1 MRRRSATSLA
11 ACGARSEGLPPS
23 SLELSRAD
31 GARPIGDG
39 LAVAA
44 ERADGVPAP
53 RRDDARGPARA
64 ESSRMT
70 APRTALTKEPTP
82 PRDPPKKKIETAVQ
96 NRHEGFEVDA
106 AGRADAL
113 RVPDSG

>member
-1 MRRRSATSLA
+1 
-11 ACGARSEGLPPS
+11 
-23 SLELSRAD
+23 
-31 GARPIGDG
+31 
-39 LAVAA
+39 
-44 ERADGVPAP
+44 
-53 RRDDARGPARA
+53 
-64 ESSRMT
+64 MT